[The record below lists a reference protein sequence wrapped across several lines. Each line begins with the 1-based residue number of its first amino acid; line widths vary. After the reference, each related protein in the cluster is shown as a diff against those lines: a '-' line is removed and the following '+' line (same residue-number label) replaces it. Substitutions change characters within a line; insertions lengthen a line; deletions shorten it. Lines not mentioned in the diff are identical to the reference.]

1 MPSTI
6 EELAR
11 VQVVYEK
18 VKGWNS
24 DISNIQNF
32 EELPKDAKSYLKR
45 IEELSG
51 IPISWIGT
59 GPERE
64 SMIQKK

>member
-1 MPSTI
+1 MLKNI
-6 EELAR
+6 FCLFIKR
-11 VQVVYEK
+11 
-18 VKGWNS
+18 WHS

-32 EELPKDAKSYLKR
+32 EKLPKEAKSYLKR

-59 GPERE
+59 GP
-64 SMIQKK
+64 